1 MQTKYSHKP
10 LLPHSTLIN
19 MQNNNTINTDD
30 PNNQNC
36 LISSNIHCRY
46 KQKLR
51 KKTGNNCYTLNLL
64 KSIGNIHLISKEE
77 KLCCCKL
84 RIVEFDDHFDELLE
98 KGKSDDTTIITANN
112 SISFP
117 ELGFWHQRY
126 YYYSKY
132 DEGIQMDDE
141 CWWSVTPEIISEYI
155 AKLAGNN
162 AIVIDGFC
170 GSGGNVIQFSKFCS
184 KIYAIDIDKTRLDI
198 CKHNCE
204 VYKCKDNVV
213 FILSDFLLMENNPI
227 FTNKADYIFLSPP
240 WGGVKYKN
248 SDVYSIKNLMT
259 PSIYDIIRVSLNVSK
274 RIMFYLPRTLLLEE
288 LFEILSEI
296 LNKTQSG
303 SGDRIFFDVHIL
315 KSANKIKAQLIIFG
329 NDITTCIKEDDLNE
343 YLQYKYDNIS
353 EQDIKVFKVIAKLLG
368 LFKFIQYE
376 KFIRKMI
383 LEDDDN
389 GISDLPGMVIKYFF
403 SKILTER
410 EKIKLKS
417 LNVYNPKQRT
427 KNGSN
432 NISQGIIK
440 HKERSINTSI
450 YHGDIELDTSYF
462 KKYDKDKEHLSTNN
476 STITYKTEENEK
488 DNNNNHYNNNNAH
501 NNSNSSN
508 SSSNLNTSNGSPNNS
523 LSTKMKCK
531 SKWELEMS
539 NEIHFQILSI

>member
-1 MQTKYSHKP
+1 M
-10 LLPHSTLIN
+10 
-19 MQNNNTINTDD
+19 
-30 PNNQNC
+30 C
-36 LISSNIHCRY
+36 
-46 KQKLR
+46 
-51 KKTGNNCYTLNLL
+51 
-64 KSIGNIHLISKEE
+64 
-77 KLCCCKL
+77 
-84 RIVEFDDHFDELLE
+84 
-98 KGKSDDTTIITANN
+98 
-112 SISFP
+112 
-117 ELGFWHQRY
+117 
-126 YYYSKY
+126 
-132 DEGIQMDDE
+132 
-141 CWWSVTPEIISEYI
+141 
-155 AKLAGNN
+155 
-162 AIVIDGFC
+162 
-170 GSGGNVIQFSKFCS
+170 
-184 KIYAIDIDKTRLDI
+184 
-198 CKHNCE
+198 
-204 VYKCKDNVV
+204 
-213 FILSDFLLMENNPI
+213 
-227 FTNKADYIFLSPP
+227 YIF
-240 WGGVKYKN
+240 
-248 SDVYSIKNLMT
+248 
-259 PSIYDIIRVSLNVSK
+259 IYV
-274 RIMFYLPRTLLLEE
+274 
-288 LFEILSEI
+288 
-296 LNKTQSG
+296 
-303 SGDRIFFDVHIL
+303 
-315 KSANKIKAQLIIFG
+315 
-329 NDITTCIKEDDLNE
+329 

-427 KNGSN
+427 KNGNN
-432 NISQGIIK
+432 NISQNIIK

-488 DNNNNHYNNNNAH
+488 DNNNHYNNNAH

-508 SSSNLNTSNGSPNNS
+508 SSSNLNTSNGSPNSS